1 MTKRPP
7 ASRDADRP
15 LRGWDASARLFAF
28 GARLLVRVLTL
39 GRVRVEGLDRL
50 RSDPRVTGPL
60 IVVANHVSN
69 VDPPL
74 VGGWLGPGL
83 RRRPAFLAK
92 AQLFRG
98 VVGRFLLSQ
107 GMIPVRAGRSDVDAL
122 RRARGI
128 LERGGVIVVFP
139 EGTRSPDGVIGEAFA
154 GAAMLAARP
163 DAWIVPV
170 GVGDTD
176 LLMPRGARLPR
187 FGTRVTVRFGEP
199 FQLGLDASSPRR
211 VALEAASETLMAH
224 IAALLPER
232 QQGRFAA
239 DAETTRGS
247 PGASD
252 GSATTTEEPS

>member
-1 MTKRPP
+1 MSTGAARAK
-7 ASRDADRP
+7 DAGAP

-28 GARLLVRVLTL
+28 GSRLLVRALTL
-39 GRVRVEGLDRL
+39 GRVRVEGLERL
-50 RSDPRVTGPL
+50 RADPRCQGPL
-60 IVVANHVSN
+60 VVVANHVSN

-74 VGGWLGPGL
+74 VGGWLASGL
-83 RRRPAFLAK
+83 RRRTAFLAK
-92 AQLFRG
+92 EQLFRG
-98 VVGRFLLSQ
+98 PWGRFMLAQ

-122 RRARGI
+122 RQARSV
-128 LERGGVIVVFP
+128 LERGGVVVVFP

-187 FGTRVTVRFGEP
+187 FGTRVTARYGEP
-199 FQLGLDASSPRR
+199 FQLVADPSLPRR
-211 VALEAASETLMAH
+211 AALEAASEELMRH

-232 QQGRFAA
+232 QQGRFSGP
-239 DAETTRGS
+239 D
-247 PGASD
+247 
-252 GSATTTEEPS
+252 